1 MKSLH
6 LIAAALLLPA
16 VASQA
21 QTATG
26 PYVGA
31 SVGYVRNNLD
41 CRGFSDCNKSA
52 TGFKV
57 FGGYQINDT
66 FAVELS
72 YFDFG
77 TANAIASTSGGTA
90 KIDVKSTGYGVR
102 GLASFPAN
110 QNTRLFAA
118 LGVNRVK
125 SDPQSVP
132 ATVGGLSSDT
142 GTKPSFAVGVDR
154 TLMPNLVLRGELE
167 ATRFSGPDNIGSYNN
182 TNLSIGLRYAF

>member
-1 MKSLH
+1 MPF
-6 LIAAALLLPA
+6 IAAALLLPC
-16 VASQA
+16 VAAQA
-21 QTATG
+21 QSSTG

-41 CRGFSDCNKSA
+41 CSGFSDCNKSA
-52 TGFKV
+52 TGFKA

-77 TANAIASTSGGTA
+77 TANAIASTSTPGGNA

-110 QNTRLFAA
+110 QDTRLFAA
-118 LGVNRVK
+118 IGVNRVK

-154 TLMPNLVLRGELE
+154 TLMPRLVLRGELE